1 MGLLRGPNEM
11 SAPRKS
17 AWAITKA
24 SSLASWLLPLP
35 SSSSPP
41 RGTGDSSSVKV
52 NPVLPL
58 LKTLPWLSPTQSNG
72 WHPLTACVTSHSL
85 TPVNSQDSPPPPQ
98 APSAPATPG
107 TSLFLKHCKR
117 APASGPLHLLL
128 PLPGRLLS
136 RYPLGSLLP
145 LLQFLGQRSPP

>member
-1 MGLLRGPNEM
+1 MRCLHRG
-11 SAPRKS
+11 
-17 AWAITKA
+17 
-24 SSLASWLLPLP
+24 
-35 SSSSPP
+35 SPP
-41 RGTGDSSSVKV
+41 GPSRKPPRWPPGFCPCPHHLPHPGARVILQVSV

-85 TPVNSQDSPPPPQ
+85 TPVNSQDSPPPSQ
-98 APSAPATPG
+98 APSAPVTPG

-136 RYPLGSLLP
+136 RYPLGSLPP